1 MKVYIAS
8 PFFTNEQITRVE
20 EIERSLDAV
29 RNDVYYYSP
38 RCSNSSKMYATL
50 ENMNSVQAFVLK
62 KQIFSENLNELDSS
76 DALIANIEGL
86 DSGTLFEL
94 GRFAGF
100 KSSYKLVGEDA
111 LVRETYS
118 NIEICKNIVG
128 LIQKTFDSARE
139 YKPNIVLDV
148 ESRNPVYVGEVGPII
163 NFGERIVLTI
173 LAETG
178 MRLRPYFGASKL
190 LLGMLST
197 QYTKDEIMY
206 IDVPRKSNIMLTQSC
221 VVKEC
226 NDLVKVKHAFQSC
239 TEEISNMFAK
249 LKQLDAVAADTRD
262 E

>member
-38 RCSNSSKMYATL
+38 RRSNSSKMYATL

-100 KSSYKLVGEDA
+100 NSSYKLIGEDA

-118 NIEICKNIVG
+118 NIEICKNIMG
-128 LIQKTFDSARE
+128 LVQKTFDSVRE
-139 YKPNIVLDV
+139 YKPNLVIDV
-148 ESRNPVYVGEVGPII
+148 ESQNPVYVGGVGPII
-163 NFGERIVLTI
+163 NFGERIVTI
-173 LAETG
+173 LAEAGT
-178 MRLRPYFGASKL
+178 LIPYFGVSKL

-226 NDLVKVKHAFQSC
+226 DDLVGVKHTFQSC
-239 TEEISNMFAK
+239 TEELSNMFAK
-249 LKQLDAVAADTRD
+249 LKHLDAVAVDTKD

>member
-8 PFFTNEQITRVE
+8 PFFTNEQITRVD

-29 RNDVYYYSP
+29 RDDIYYYSP
-38 RCSNSSKMYATL
+38 RRSNSSKMYATL

-100 KSSYKLVGEDA
+100 NSSYKLVGEDA

-118 NIEICKNIVG
+118 NIEICKNIIG
-128 LIQKTFDSARE
+128 LIQKTFDSVTG
-139 YKPNIVLDV
+139 YKPNIVIDV
-148 ESRNPVYVGEVGPII
+148 ESQSPVYVGGVGPII
-163 NFGERIVLTI
+163 NFGERIALTV

-178 MRLRPYFGASKL
+178 TSRPYFGASKL

-206 IDVPRKSNIMLTQSC
+206 VDVPRKSNIMLTQSC

-226 NDLVKVKHAFQSC
+226 DDLVEVKHTFQSC

-249 LKQLDAVAADTRD
+249 LKHLDAVAADTKD